1 MVAAELPT
9 NPVLGALWHRRL
21 EHYPDTRPRMVQLG
35 IVVVATIV
43 LYYEAY
49 VASAVAPSIIAS
61 FGMSF
66 PYYVYIT
73 VVANAV
79 GAFASLLAGL
89 ADRWGRAN
97 LVAYGLGL
105 TGLLTAFALPNAPT
119 AFTFGLLS
127 AVVGFVEGIILV
139 ATPALVRDYSPQ
151 IGRASAM
158 GFWTLG
164 PVVGSLVVAAV
175 SSSTV
180 AALPNWQAQYVICG
194 IVGLVVFLIAL
205 VGLRELS
212 PNLRDQLMVSHQDRA
227 LIEARAAGV
236 DVEQDRPW
244 HQVLHLDVIGS
255 AFAVAVFLII
265 YYTAVGFFTIY
276 FTTIFG
282 FGLAEANGIGNWF
295 WAFDAIALI
304 LVGIV
309 SDRLGVRKPFML
321 VGAVASVIMTIIF
334 LTRGPGTSYTALV
347 VITSLTAVS
356 LGIAYAPWM
365 ASFTETVER
374 RNPALM
380 ATGLAVWGWIVRVV
394 VAVSIFI
401 LPFVV
406 SSMTP
411 LVQYGAE
418 VKALS
423 TQYAPQLQTIAA
435 VDPATLAALRTDPAA
450 GAAAVGQIA
459 QKLQVDAATA
469 TARLQAVAAV
479 PPRDL
484 AFLKEHGTE
493 VAAAAEQSASQWRTW
508 WWVCVGGELL
518 FIPFVFVMSG
528 RWSPRRAREDVAEH
542 ERRVAAELERLE
554 RAPAP

>member
-1 MVAAELPT
+1 MTRLTDTDVTLPT
-9 NPVLGALWHRRL
+9 VMLPTDSFKNTPPV
-21 EHYPDTRPRMVQLG
+21 
-35 IVVVATIV
+35 I
-43 LYYEAY
+43 
-49 VASAVAPSIIAS
+49 
-61 FGMSF
+61 
-66 PYYVYIT
+66 
-73 VVANAV
+73 
-79 GAFASLLAGL
+79 AFAATVLA
-89 ADRWGRAN
+89 AICMK
-97 LVAYGLGL
+97 
-105 TGLLTAFALPNAPT
+105 FALPNAPT

-180 AALPNWQAQYVICG
+180 DALPDWRAQYVICG
-194 IVGLVVFLIAL
+194 IVGLVVFVIAL

-212 PNLRDQLMVSHQDRA
+212 PNLRDQLMVSLQDRA

-236 DVEQDRPW
+236 DTDPRHPW
-244 HQVLHLDVIGS
+244 RQVLHLDVIGS

-282 FGLAEANGIGNWF
+282 MGLAEANGIGNWF

-304 LVGIV
+304 VVGIV

-321 VGAVASVIMTIIF
+321 VGAVASVIMTIVF
-334 LTRGPGTSYTALV
+334 LTRGPDTSYTALV

-401 LPFVV
+401 LPLVV

-411 LVQYGAE
+411 LVQYGAQ

-423 TQYAPQLQTIAA
+423 TQYAPELQTIAA
-435 VDPATLAALRTDPAA
+435 IDPATLAALPTTPSLAPTA
-450 GAAAVGQIA
+450 IGQIA
-459 QKLQVDAATA
+459 QKLNVDAATA

-479 PPRDL
+479 PPKDL
-484 AFLKEHGTE
+484 AFLQQHGTE
-493 VAAAAEQSASQWRTW
+493 VATAAEESAGQWRVW
-508 WWVCVGGELL
+508 WWVCVAGELL

-528 RWSPRRAREDVAEH
+528 RWSPRRARQDVAEH
-542 ERRVAAELERLE
+542 EQRVAAELERLS
-554 RAPAP
+554 RAPTG

>member
-1 MVAAELPT
+1 MAVA
-9 NPVLGALWHRRL
+9 VALWHRRL
-21 EHYPDTRPRMVQLG
+21 EHYPDTRPRMMQLG
-35 IVVVATIV
+35 IVVTATNV
-43 LYYEAY
+43 LYYELY
-49 VASAVAPSIIAS
+49 VASAVAPSIIAYY
-61 FGMSF
+61 GMSF

-73 VVANAV
+73 VAANAV
-79 GAFASLLAGL
+79 GAFASLLAGMG
-89 ADRWGRAN
+89 DRWGRAN
-97 LVAYGLGL
+97 LVAYGLGI

-119 AFTFGLLS
+119 AFTFALLT
-127 AVVGFVEGIILV
+127 AIVGFVEGIVLV

-151 IGRASAM
+151 LGRASAM

-180 AALPNWQAQYVICG
+180 TALPDWQAQYVICG
-194 IVGLVVFLIAL
+194 IVGLVVFVIAL
-205 VGLRELS
+205 VGMRELS
-212 PNLRDQLMVSHQDRA
+212 PNLRDQLMVSLRDRA
-227 LIEARAAGV
+227 LLEARAAGV
-236 DVEQDRPW
+236 DTAPERPW
-244 HQVLHLDVIGS
+244 RQVMHLDVIGS

-282 FGLAEANGIGNWF
+282 YGLAEANGIGNWF

-321 VGAVASVIMTIIF
+321 VGAVASVVMTIVF
-334 LTRGPGTSYTALV
+334 LTRGPDTSYTALV

-374 RNPALM
+374 RNPALI
-380 ATGLAVWGWIVRVV
+380 ANGLAVWGWIVRAV
-394 VAVSIFI
+394 VAISIFM
-401 LPFVV
+401 LPQVV

-411 LVQYGAE
+411 LVQYGTE
-418 VKALS
+418 VKELS

-435 VDPATLAALRTDPAA
+435 IDQATLAALPGSAPS
-450 GAAAVGQIA
+450 AVREIA

-469 TARLQAVAAV
+469 TARLQAVASV
-479 PPRDL
+479 PREDL
-484 AFLKEHGTE
+484 AFLQAHGTE
-493 VAAAAEQSASQWRTW
+493 VASAAEESAGQWRTW

-528 RWSPRRAREDVAEH
+528 RWSPRRARQDVLDH
-542 ERRVAAELERLE
+542 ERLVSAELERLE
-554 RAPAP
+554 RTPTG